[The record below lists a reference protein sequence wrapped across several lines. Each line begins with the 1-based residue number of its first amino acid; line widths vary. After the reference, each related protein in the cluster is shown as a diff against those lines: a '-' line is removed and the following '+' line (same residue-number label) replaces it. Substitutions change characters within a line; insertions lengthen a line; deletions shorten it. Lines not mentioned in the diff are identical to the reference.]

1 MLQLSVSSLLKYLI
15 GILLVQGA
23 TGVLVVTALRTNL
36 EQTGWLFLLLNLS
49 IGLLTALW
57 FTSIADGAR
66 RHSLAK
72 VQEGFSREREKIRV
86 RAEQEKVKEIKGS
99 QRRVERE
106 RRRVRKGG
114 NLKTGTLIGGAVGV
128 GAVLILTQMV
138 TLGLLTLSAAGGAA
152 LGYGIR
158 SRQERL
164 GLGGRGL
171 LGREKPVK
179 VIEARPDAELLP
191 EADTGREAVR
201 ESQSGGIPFAE
212 P

>member
-1 MLQLSVSSLLKYLI
+1 MLRLSVSSLLKYLI

-23 TGVLVVTALRTNL
+23 TGLLVVTALRTNL

-57 FTSIADGAR
+57 FSSVADGAR
-66 RHSLAK
+66 RQSLAK
-72 VQEGFSREREKIRV
+72 AQEGFSREREKIRV

-191 EADTGREAVR
+191 EADAGREAVR